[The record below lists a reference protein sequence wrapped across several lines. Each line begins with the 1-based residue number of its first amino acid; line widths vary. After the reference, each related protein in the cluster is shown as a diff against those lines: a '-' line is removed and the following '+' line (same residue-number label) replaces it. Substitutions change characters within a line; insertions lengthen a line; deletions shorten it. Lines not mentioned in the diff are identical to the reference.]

1 VLELSKQLP
10 AWRAHIA
17 EDLKSTGLK
26 RDWVLAL
33 ALHLLDRG
41 YFRAGGEQYAEE
53 NDTYGI
59 ATLLCEH
66 VTLRSDVVAF
76 DYPAKS
82 GVRRTLEVDETT
94 GGACQL
100 GRPEAR
106 SSRSNTRPSLSTN
119 SRAAASTTQR
129 VLTTTAASRTGHH
142 GQATAAERAV
152 SASG

>member
-1 VLELSKQLP
+1 VSFP
-10 AWRAHIA
+10 AAQQVIQ
-17 EDLKSTGLK
+17 
-26 RDWVLAL
+26 
-33 ALHLLDRG
+33 RG
-41 YFRAGGEQYAEE
+41 CVEGAVSDVRE
-53 NDTYGI
+53 NKAI
-59 ATLLCEH
+59 RLWNN

-129 VLTTTAASRTGHH
+129 VLTTTAASRTGIMAR
-142 GQATAAERAV
+142 QRRQKERYPHRDKRV
-152 SASG
+152 VASLVRQPR